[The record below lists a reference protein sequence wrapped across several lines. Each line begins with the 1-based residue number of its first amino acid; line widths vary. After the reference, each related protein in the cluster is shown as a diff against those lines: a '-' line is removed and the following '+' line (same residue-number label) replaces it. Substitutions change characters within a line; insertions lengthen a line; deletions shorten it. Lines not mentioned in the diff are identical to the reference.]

1 MAFVVT
7 RVGEDEELMQV
18 TGSGKREE
26 AADSKMLRGGIHR
39 PFACEGES
47 GEVKTSDFCL
57 GRMGE

>member
-26 AADSKMLRGGIHR
+26 AADSKMLRGG
-39 PFACEGES
+39 G
-47 GEVKTSDFCL
+47 L
-57 GRMGE
+57 G